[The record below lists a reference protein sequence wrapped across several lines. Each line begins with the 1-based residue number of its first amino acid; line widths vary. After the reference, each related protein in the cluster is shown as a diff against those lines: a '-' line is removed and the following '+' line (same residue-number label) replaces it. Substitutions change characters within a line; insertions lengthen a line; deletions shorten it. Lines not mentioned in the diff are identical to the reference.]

1 MSQSAILIIALMAVF
16 FGVIMVRAIRLAY
29 INQKNIKQDVANV
42 QLATPPTAKSIF
54 SGTTPHEMTGEIALI
69 LQHNLQLP
77 DSGWTAIEPPEGLID
92 HIIQAANREQRFSA
106 LSYQSASSKEILQ
119 SWRIDCIKPDQAHV
133 SQAIRDGD
141 KYALDEW
148 INLGQHL
155 FINTG
160 LWFDIEDQ
168 AQIKERVTFNQHFMP
183 EHIAT
188 ELSDLQLEYVGRATI
203 HQIPYLFLHMTQ
215 TPDQSRK
222 SAQSNTSAQ
231 NNTSDQSNTSVS
243 LQLWLDARTLRLQK
257 RRLIIYENDQISAEE
272 ITVYTRPQN
281 SYAITAPDWINVDHG
296 AVTNHSVCVVEHW

>member
-1 MSQSAILIIALMAVF
+1 MSQSAILMITFVAVF
-16 FGVIMVRAIRLAY
+16 FGLIMVGAIWLAY
-29 INQKNIKQDVANV
+29 INQKNTQQDVANV
-42 QLATPPTAKSIF
+42 EFATPPTAKSIF

-69 LQHNLQLP
+69 LQQNIQLP
-77 DSGWTAIEPPEGLID
+77 DSGWTAIEPPKGLID
-92 HIIQAANREQRFSA
+92 NIIQAANREQCFSA
-106 LSYQSASSKEILQ
+106 LSYQSATNKGILQ

-168 AQIKERVTFNQHFMP
+168 AQIRERITFNQNFMP
-183 EHIAT
+183 EHIVT
-188 ELSDLQLEYVGRATI
+188 ELSDLRLEYVGRATI
-203 HQIPYLFLHMTQ
+203 HQTPYLFLRMTQ
-215 TPDQSRK
+215 TPHQGNK
-222 SAQSNTSAQ
+222 
-231 NNTSDQSNTSVS
+231 SDQSNTSVS
-243 LQLWLDARTLRLQK
+243 LQLWLDARTLLLQK

-281 SYAITAPDWINVDHG
+281 TYTITAPDWINVDHG